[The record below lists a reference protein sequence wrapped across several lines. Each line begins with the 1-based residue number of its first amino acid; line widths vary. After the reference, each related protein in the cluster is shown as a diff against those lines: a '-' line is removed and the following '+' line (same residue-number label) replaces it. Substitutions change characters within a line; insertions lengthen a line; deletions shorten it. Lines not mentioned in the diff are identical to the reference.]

1 MPENA
6 DGTKDQLLR
15 EIALLKQRVQT
26 LEQSAQQSDH
36 QEQTLRQKLAE
47 EQANLRLIS
56 YSLQALQQQ
65 ANLLFEVIPDALIC
79 VDNQWRYT
87 VVNSHA
93 ETLIGRTRSVLLG
106 KNVWQTFP
114 SLIETRAY
122 SFSHQAM
129 KEQVPIEFEEFYPEF
144 DKWFA
149 IRLFPSLTGLSIYF
163 RDISQAK
170 QAEIALQR
178 SNQRLVRILESIT
191 DGFAAFDQTWRYTY
205 VNQRA
210 AEMLGKKQEEL
221 LGQVV
226 WDLFPEAV
234 GTPFYEA
241 YHRAVAEQVA
251 VDLEAF
257 YPALDTWFR
266 IRAYPSPEGLSVYYQ
281 DVTDQKRSA
290 AERED
295 LLQREQAARQEAE
308 AANRIKDEFLAVLSH
323 ELRTPLNPIVGWTRM
338 LLASN
343 LDEAKQ
349 LSALQTIDRNARS
362 LSQLIEDLLD
372 VSRILQGKL
381 SLQTA
386 PVNLVA
392 IIASA
397 LETVRLAAEARSID
411 LHTDLTPHTGVLMGD
426 VNRLQQV
433 VWNLLTNAIKFTPT
447 GGQVEVRLT
456 YTDTYAQVE
465 VSDTGRGIEST
476 FLPHIFDHFRQ
487 ADATTTRTFGGLGL
501 GLAIARHIVELHGG
515 TVAAHSPGLGKGAT
529 FTVKLPLQ
537 GSSAPSSPNRP
548 APIAKACLSGKRV
561 LIVDDDEDTRNLTAY
576 ILEQS
581 GAITTVTASAQ
592 EALVALS
599 QSHPDILVTDI
610 GMPEVDGY
618 MLIRQIRQLPATA
631 GGQMPA
637 IALTAY
643 AGDGDQQRVIAAGFQ
658 RHVTKPIDPVDL
670 VNAVSDVIES
680 AA

>member
-1 MPENA
+1 MPEDA
-6 DGTKDQLLR
+6 DKTKDQLLS
-15 EIALLKQRVQT
+15 EIALLRQRVQA
-26 LEQSAQQSDH
+26 LELFAEQSHQ
-36 QEQTLRQKLAE
+36 QEQVLQQQLAA
-47 EQANLRLIS
+47 EQTHFRLAN

-65 ANLLFEVIPDALIC
+65 ATMLFEVIPDALIC

-93 ETLIGRTRSVLLG
+93 EALLSRHRSSLLG
-106 KNVWQTFP
+106 KNVWETFP
-114 SLIETRAY
+114 SLVETQAHSLSY
-122 SFSHQAM
+122 QAM
-129 KEQVPIEFEEFYPEF
+129 AEQVPIEYEEFYSEF

-149 IRLFPSLTGLSIYF
+149 IRLFPSPTGLSIYF
-163 RDISQAK
+163 RDITQAK
-170 QAEIALQR
+170 RAELALQR
-178 SNQRLVRILESIT
+178 SSQRVIRILESIT
-191 DGFAAFDQTWRYTY
+191 DGFAAYDPEWRYTY

-210 AEMLGKKQEEL
+210 AEMVCKTQEEL

-226 WDLFPEAV
+226 WQVFPEAV
-234 GTPFYEA
+234 DTVFYQA
-241 YHRAVAEQVA
+241 YHRAVAEQVP
-251 VDLEAF
+251 VDVEAF
-257 YPALDTWFR
+257 YPALETWFR

-281 DVTDQKRSA
+281 DVTQDKQSA
-290 AERED
+290 AERDE
-295 LLQREQAARQEAE
+295 LLLREQTARQQAE

-338 LLASN
+338 LLASS
-343 LDEAKQ
+343 LDEGKRQ
-349 LSALQTIDRNARS
+349 SALETIDRNARS

-381 SLQTA
+381 MLQNT

-397 LETVRLAAEARSID
+397 LETVRLAAEARSIE
-411 LHTDLTPHTGVLMGD
+411 LETDLTPHTGLLLGD
-426 VNRLQQV
+426 SNRLQQV
-433 VWNLLTNAIKFTPT
+433 VWNLLANAVKFTPA
-447 GGQVEVRLT
+447 GGRVEVRLS
-456 YTDTYAQVE
+456 YTQTYAQIE
-465 VSDTGRGIEST
+465 VIDTGQGIESE

-515 TVAAHSPGLGKGAT
+515 TITAQSPGLGKGAT

-537 GSSAPSSPNRP
+537 SNGTPSPIGAPSP
-548 APIAKACLSGKRV
+548 AAQASLAGTRV

-581 GAITTVTASAQ
+581 GAIPTVTASAQ
-592 EALVALS
+592 EALVALA
-599 QSHPDILVTDI
+599 QSHPDILVSDI

-618 MLIRQIRQLPATA
+618 MLIRQIRQLPAAA

-643 AGDGDQQRVIAAGFQ
+643 AGDGDQRRVLEAGFQ

-670 VNAVSDVIES
+670 VNAISEVIEPP
-680 AA
+680 A